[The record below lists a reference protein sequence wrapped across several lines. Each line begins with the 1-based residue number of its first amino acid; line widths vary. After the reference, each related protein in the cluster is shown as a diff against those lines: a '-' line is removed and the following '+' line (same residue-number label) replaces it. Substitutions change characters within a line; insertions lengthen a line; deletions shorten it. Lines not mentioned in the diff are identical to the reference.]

1 MTQERGERNQ
11 LGAHVSGDATFWRPT
26 SRHLDTA
33 SVELHDSS
41 LDGNWIHHPDRV
53 RVEEVIEL
61 ATHCGKATC
70 LDLDQFSVTNKV
82 NNEPIERDLHHVA
95 ILAVPLLERGMQG
108 FLVEDTDSRHSAT
121 IPPASVSDRFFIWH
135 NRPMNATPAL
145 SDPRLGGIAH
155 EVVRHEK
162 VNSLDEAAALRGV
175 EARAIIKTMVVRRGE
190 DDYVFVLVPG
200 DRVIDWS
207 KLRNHLDE
215 RRLSMP
221 DAEEAL
227 SVTGYVRGTIT
238 PFGSKSTWPVF
249 ADERLTD
256 MTVSI
261 GGGAPGV
268 SITIA
273 SADVVQVLDATVADL
288 TKQRNEDRL
297 P

>member
-1 MTQERGERNQ
+1 M
-11 LGAHVSGDATFWRPT
+11 
-26 SRHLDTA
+26 
-33 SVELHDSS
+33 
-41 LDGNWIHHPDRV
+41 
-53 RVEEVIEL
+53 
-61 ATHCGKATC
+61 
-70 LDLDQFSVTNKV
+70 
-82 NNEPIERDLHHVA
+82 NE
-95 ILAVPLLERGMQG
+95 
-108 FLVEDTDSRHSAT
+108 
-121 IPPASVSDRFFIWH
+121 
-135 NRPMNATPAL
+135 TPAL
-145 SDPRLGGIAH
+145 SDPRLSGIAH
-155 EVVRHEK
+155 EVIRHER
-162 VNSLDEAAALRGV
+162 VDSLDEAAALRGV

-238 PFGSKSTWPVF
+238 PFGSMNPWPVC
-249 ADERLTD
+249 ADERLTN

-273 SADVVQVLDATVADL
+273 SADVVRVLDATVADL
-288 TKQRNEDRL
+288 TKQRNEDCLR
-297 P
+297 